1 MTSNLGS
8 HLIQDKLF
16 DIDEEQIDEVM
27 GELRE
32 NMVDLL
38 RKTIRPEFLN
48 RIDEI
53 VLFKPL
59 THKEIRKI
67 VDIQLNKL
75 VGMLKAKELGLVV
88 SDEAKDWL
96 TNLGYDVTFGA
107 RPLKRT
113 IQKYLINPLSQEL
126 LMDNFESGDTIHV
139 SVGDKGKLLFEKSEK
154 LVVE

>member
-1 MTSNLGS
+1 L
-8 HLIQDKLF
+8 
-16 DIDEEQIDEVM
+16 
-27 GELRE
+27 
-32 NMVDLL
+32 VDLL
-38 RKTIRPEFLN
+38 RKTIKPEFLN

-75 VGMLKAKELGLVV
+75 VGMLKVKELGLVV
-88 SDEAKDWL
+88 SDETKDWL

-126 LMDNFESGDTIHV
+126 LMDNFVSGDTIYV
-139 SVGDKGKLLFEKSEK
+139 SVGDKGKLVFKKSEK

>member
-1 MTSNLGS
+1 M
-8 HLIQDKLF
+8 I
-16 DIDEEQIDEVM
+16 
-27 GELRE
+27 
-32 NMVDLL
+32 

-75 VGMLKAKELGLVV
+75 SKLLKAKEIDINVE
-88 SDEAKDWL
+88 DEAKDWL
-96 TNLGYDVTFGA
+96 ANIGYDVTFGA

-126 LMDNFESGDTIHV
+126 LMDKFVSDDTINV
-139 SVGDKGKLLFEKSEK
+139 TVGEKGKLEFGK
-154 LVVE
+154 

>member
-1 MTSNLGS
+1 M
-8 HLIQDKLF
+8 
-16 DIDEEQIDEVM
+16 
-27 GELRE
+27 
-32 NMVDLL
+32 
-38 RKTIRPEFLN
+38 N

-75 VGMLKAKELGLVV
+75 IGMLKAKELGLVV
-88 SDEAKDWL
+88 SDETKDWL